1 MDALKDS
8 IKKYSK
14 KINDLGKKSLSSL
27 LEMNEP
33 TLDENSITFT
43 LPSKVSLSE
52 FEKEK
57 RNFTIFLQTE
67 LNNYNIKVL
76 SKVEEK
82 KMEIIF
88 HLQVKN

>member
-1 MDALKDS
+1 MIWVKRV
-8 IKKYSK
+8 
-14 KINDLGKKSLSSL
+14 SSL

-33 TLDENSITFT
+33 TLEENSITFT

-52 FEKEK
+52 FEKE
-57 RNFTIFLQTE
+57 REAFTIFLQKE

-76 SKVEEK
+76 SKIEEK

-88 HLQVKN
+88 LLLQKINKAN

>member
-1 MDALKDS
+1 MNSLRDK

-33 TLDENSITFT
+33 TLEENSITFT
-43 LPSKVSLSE
+43 LPSKISLIE
-52 FEKEK
+52 FEKE
-57 RNFTIFLQTE
+57 REAFTIFLQKE

-76 SKVEEK
+76 SKIEEK

-88 HLQVKN
+88 LLQRKN